1 MKNSGKI
8 TKIKKFDGTQG
19 CKTTKCPNKHFQN
32 GYCNAH
38 HRQRERNGRTTGS
51 DIRKYDSAQGCKVKD
66 CPNPHNG
73 LGYCAGHKKQINK
86 FGRIVKKELRVWSRK

>member
-1 MKNSGKI
+1 MTDCAIFGCAEPTHGFGLCDTHYRQMKNNGKI

-38 HRQRERNGRTTGS
+38 HRQRTRNGRTTGS
-51 DIRKYDSAQGCKVKD
+51 VIRKYDSQQGCNVKD

-73 LGYCAGHKKQINK
+73 LGY
-86 FGRIVKKELRVWSRK
+86 